1 MPEKKRL
8 RVTRVTVAYWNVSID
23 NPPINLCDPE
33 MFAEIN
39 VLLDALETDP
49 EAKVVVLESANMTSG

>member
-8 RVTRVTVAYWNVSID
+8 TITKVTPAYWNVCID
-23 NPPINLCDPE
+23 NPPINLYDPE

-39 VLLDALETDP
+39 VLLDGLETDSRL
-49 EAKVVVLESANMTSG
+49 ARKTR